1 MSSPDLTSEMAY
13 FLQDNT
19 VEYLKGATEDEL
31 IEFVNTLLPHV
42 SPVGVNRIYPV
53 VSEAFPTRS
62 KVGYELQAT
71 ARDPMPQTME
81 ELADDDDEVSLNP
94 LRQPNPEKEG
104 TNGD

>member
-1 MSSPDLTSEMAY
+1 MSNPDLTSEMAY

-19 VEYLKGATEDEL
+19 VQFLKGATEDEL
-31 IEFVNTLLPHV
+31 TEFVNTLLPHV

-53 VSEAFPTRS
+53 VSEPFPARS

-71 ARDPMPQTME
+71 ARDPDPPTME
-81 ELADDDDEVSLNP
+81 ELADDDDEGRLNY
-94 LRQPNPEKEG
+94 LRGNPEKEG

>member
-1 MSSPDLTSEMAY
+1 MSNPDLTSEMAY

-19 VEYLKGATEDEL
+19 VQFLKGATEDEL
-31 IEFVNTLLPHV
+31 TEFVNTLLPHV

-53 VSEAFPTRS
+53 VSEPFPARS

-71 ARDPMPQTME
+71 AREPDPPTME
-81 ELADDDDEVSLNP
+81 DLADDDEEVRRNY
-94 LRQPNPEKEG
+94 LRGNPEKEG

>member
-1 MSSPDLTSEMAY
+1 MSNPDLTSEMAY

-19 VEYLKGATEDEL
+19 VQFLKGATEDEL
-31 IEFVNTLLPHV
+31 TEFVNTLLPHV

-53 VSEAFPTRS
+53 VSEPFPARS

-71 ARDPMPQTME
+71 ARDPDPPTME
-81 ELADDDDEVSLNP
+81 ELADDDDEVRLNY
-94 LRQPNPEKEG
+94 LRGNPEKEG

>member
-1 MSSPDLTSEMAY
+1 MSNPDLTSEMAY

-19 VEYLKGATEDEL
+19 VQYLKGATEDEL
-31 IEFVNTLLPHV
+31 TEFVNTLLPHV

-53 VSEAFPTRS
+53 VSEPFPARS

-71 ARDPMPQTME
+71 ARDPDPPTME
-81 ELADDDDEVSLNP
+81 ELADDDDEVRLNY
-94 LRQPNPEKEG
+94 LRGNPEKEG

>member
-19 VEYLKGATEDEL
+19 VQFLKGATEDEL
-31 IEFVNTLLPHV
+31 TEFVNTLLPHV

-53 VSEAFPTRS
+53 VSEPFPARS

-71 ARDPMPQTME
+71 ARDPDPPTME
-81 ELADDDDEVSLNP
+81 ELADDDDEVRLNY
-94 LRQPNPEKEG
+94 LRGNPEKEG